1 MDAHGPL
8 DILLV
13 EDNPGDVRLTQE
25 ALKQWNR
32 PTRLRVA
39 SDGVEALDMLNGN
52 ANGTGLPDIILLDLN
67 LPRLSGREVLREIK
81 ASALLRRIPVIVLST
96 SESDD
101 DVLAAY
107 ALHANCYVV
116 KPASLDSYLEAL
128 LGIEAFWARLA
139 RIPPGD
145 WE

>member
-1 MDAHGPL
+1 
-8 DILLV
+8 
-13 EDNPGDVRLTQE
+13 
-25 ALKQWNR
+25 
-32 PTRLRVA
+32 
-39 SDGVEALDMLNGN
+39 MLNGN

-107 ALHANCYVV
+107 TLHANCYVV